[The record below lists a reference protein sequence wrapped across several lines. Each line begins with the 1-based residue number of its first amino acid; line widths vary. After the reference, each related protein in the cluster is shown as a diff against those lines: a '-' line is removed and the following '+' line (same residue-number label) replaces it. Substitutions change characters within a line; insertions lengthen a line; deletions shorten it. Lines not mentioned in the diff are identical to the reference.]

1 MTAIGK
7 ILIFFV
13 FIFSVAMA
21 GLTVWTFTTRYN
33 WEAYARNAE
42 KEAKKAEEA
51 YKKERAAHEADM
63 KATISSIL
71 AAEQALK
78 NEQTRTEAETRRA
91 NDLQAKIDAQTN
103 LATGADAN
111 SKRFEG
117 ELAQR
122 QEERNQLVK
131 DKEDLQVKAVNLQNT
146 INEER
151 RRATEA
157 EIQERSVRQINQK
170 LLKDLENA
178 LVTIR
183 ELESRTAGLAG
194 GASSGSGERS
204 VLDAT
209 PRPAPAGVVGKVSEV
224 SKSSDLIV
232 INIGSD
238 SGLQTGHSLMVYR
251 GDSGDPKVA
260 PEYLGQLLLT
270 RVDPKGAVGS
280 FKPATASKKVVKGDG
295 VATSFGGK

>member
-1 MTAIGK
+1 MTVIGK
-7 ILIFFV
+7 ILVFFV
-13 FIFSVAMA
+13 FIFSVTMS

-33 WEAYARNAE
+33 WKSYADNAVN
-42 KEAKKAEEA
+42 EAKKAEEA
-51 YKKERAAHEADM
+51 FKKERAAHEASL
-63 KATISSIL
+63 KAAN
-71 AAEQALK
+71 AAVAQLESALK
-78 NEQTRTEAETRRA
+78 SEQSRTEDAMRRA
-91 NDLQAKIDAQTN
+91 NELQSKINAQTN

-111 SKRFEG
+111 SKRFEA

-131 DKEDLQVKAVNLQNT
+131 DKEELQTRLVNLQNT

-183 ELESRTAGLAG
+183 ELESRAAGLASG
-194 GASSGSGERS
+194 GGERS

-209 PRPAPAGVVGKVSEV
+209 PRPAPPGVLGKVTEV
-224 SKSSDLIV
+224 SKTSDLV
-232 INIGSD
+232 MINIGSD
-238 SGLQTGHSLMVYR
+238 SGLQTGHSLMVFR
-251 GDSGDPKVA
+251 GDSGDPKIA

-280 FKPATASKKVVKGDG
+280 FKPATASKKIMKGDS
-295 VATSFGGK
+295 VATSFSGK

>member
-7 ILIFFV
+7 VLVFFV
-13 FIFSVAMA
+13 FIFSVVMT
-21 GLTVWTFTTRYN
+21 GLTLWTFTTRYN
-33 WEAYARNAE
+33 WKAYADNAVN
-42 KEAKKAEEA
+42 EAKKAEEA
-51 YKKERAAHEADM
+51 FKKERAAHEASL
-63 KATISSIL
+63 KAAGAAL
-71 AAEQALK
+71 AQLELALK
-78 NEQTRTEAETRRA
+78 NEQNRTEAETRRA
-91 NDLQAKIDAQTN
+91 NELQSKIDAQTN
-103 LATGADAN
+103 LATGSDAN
-111 SKRFEG
+111 SKRFES

-131 DKEDLQVKAVNLQNT
+131 DKEELQTRLVTLQNT

-183 ELESRTAGLAG
+183 ELESRATGLSI
-194 GASSGSGERS
+194 GASGGERS
-204 VLDAT
+204 VLDAS
-209 PRPAPAGVVGKVSEV
+209 PRPAPPGVIGKITQV
-224 SKSSDLIV
+224 SKTSDLVV

-251 GDSGDPKVA
+251 GDSGDTKIA

-280 FKPATASKKVVKGDG
+280 FKPATSSKKIMKGDS
-295 VATSFGGK
+295 VATSFSGK

>member
-1 MTAIGK
+1 MTVIGK
-7 ILIFFV
+7 ILVFFV

-33 WEAYARNAE
+33 WKAYADNAIN
-42 KEAKKAEEA
+42 EAKKAEEA
-51 YKKERAAHEADM
+51 FKKERAAHEANL
-63 KATISSIL
+63 KAAG
-71 AAEQALK
+71 AAVAQLESALK

-91 NDLQAKIDAQTN
+91 NELQSKIDAQTN
-103 LATGADAN
+103 LATGSDAN
-111 SKRFEG
+111 SKRFES

-131 DKEDLQVKAVNLQNT
+131 DKEDLQTRLVTLQNT

-183 ELESRTAGLAG
+183 ELESRAAGLSTGTG
-194 GASSGSGERS
+194 GGERS

-209 PRPAPAGVVGKVSEV
+209 PRPAPPGVIGKVTEI
-224 SKSSDLIV
+224 SKTSDLVV

-238 SGLQTGHSLMVYR
+238 SGLQAGHSLMVYR
-251 GDSGDPKVA
+251 GDSGDAKIA

-280 FKPATASKKVVKGDG
+280 FKPATASKKIMKGDS